1 MLAAIS
7 VDLDE
12 VALYRKIHG
21 LPSVDASPLVFRKA
35 VPRALDLAERLGI
48 PLTFFV
54 VSSDLEDPTSATLMR
69 TAISIGHTVESHS
82 ATHPYDLIRL
92 GPEAIQREVSGS
104 FDAIEKILGA
114 RPQGFRAPGYSL
126 SDEVLDAVEATQA
139 KFDASAFPCPA
150 YYLAKLAVMGA
161 MVPLGRRSSS
171 IVSSPVQLLAPTE
184 PYRPGK
190 SWWRKGARRLVEIPM
205 RVTSGMRLPVI
216 GTTLLYGGETGGPR
230 LIEKCGKPKHFS
242 LELHGIDFLEPD
254 DGVADLAKRQ
264 IEITRPLA
272 QRIKILTAC
281 VRRLNQQGYRFV
293 SLREMAAEVA
303 QSQDPRA
310 SAS

>member
-21 LPSVDASPLVFRKA
+21 LPSLDASPLVFRKA
-35 VPRALDLAERLGI
+35 IPRALDLAERLGI
-48 PLTFFV
+48 PLTFFA
-54 VSSDLEDPTSATLMR
+54 VSKDLEDATSATILR

-82 ATHPYDLIRL
+82 ATHPYDLVRL
-92 GPEAIQREVSGS
+92 GGEGMQREVQGS
-104 FDAIEKILGA
+104 FDAIEKFLGT

-126 SDEVLDAVEATQA
+126 SDEVLDALEATQA

-150 YYLAKLAVMGA
+150 YYLGKLAVMGA
-161 MVPLGRRSSS
+161 MLPLGRKSAS

-190 SWWRKGARRLVEIPM
+190 SWWRKGSRKLVEIPM
-205 RVTSGMRLPVI
+205 RVTSGARLPVI
-216 GTTLLYGGETGGPR
+216 GTTLLYGGEKGGPH

-254 DGVADLAKRQ
+254 DGIADLSRHQ

-272 QRIKILTAC
+272 QRVKILTNC
-281 VRRLNQQGYRFV
+281 VEKLKGQGYRFV
-293 SLREMAAEVA
+293 SLREMAGEIA
-303 QSQDPRA
+303 
-310 SAS
+310 

>member
-1 MLAAIS
+1 MLAAVS

-12 VALYRKIHG
+12 VALYRNIHG

-35 VPRALDLAERLGI
+35 IPRALDWAEKNGV
-48 PLTFFV
+48 PLTFFAV
-54 VSSDLEDPTSATLMR
+54 GKDLEDATSATLLR

-92 GPEAIQREVSGS
+92 GAEGILREVKGS
-104 FDAIEKILGA
+104 FDSIEKILGA

-126 SDEVLDAVEATQA
+126 SDEVLDALEATQA

-150 YYLAKLAVMGA
+150 YYLGKLAVMGA
-161 MVPLGRRSSS
+161 MLPLGRRSAS
-171 IVSSPVQLLAPTE
+171 IVASPVQLFAPTE

-190 SWWRKGARRLVEIPM
+190 SWWRKGSRPLVEIPM
-205 RVTSGMRLPVI
+205 RVTSGLRLPVI
-216 GTTLLYGGETGGPR
+216 GTTLLYGGEKGGPR
-230 LIEKCGKPKHFS
+230 LIEKCDRPKHFS

-254 DGVADLAKRQ
+254 DGIADLARKQ

-272 QRIKILTAC
+272 QRMKILTNCAQK
-281 VRRLNQQGYRFV
+281 LAQQGYRFV
-293 SLREMAAEVA
+293 SVREMAADV
-303 QSQDPRA
+303 R
-310 SAS
+310 